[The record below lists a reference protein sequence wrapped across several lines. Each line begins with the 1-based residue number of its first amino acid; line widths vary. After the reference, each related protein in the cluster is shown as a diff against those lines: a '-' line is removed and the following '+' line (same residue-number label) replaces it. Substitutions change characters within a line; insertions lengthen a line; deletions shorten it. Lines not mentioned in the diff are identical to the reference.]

1 MVLRMNAVAG
11 VVVVVE
17 QLNKREKN
25 EEEVLQQLL

>member
-1 MVLRMNAVAG
+1 MVLRMNAVA